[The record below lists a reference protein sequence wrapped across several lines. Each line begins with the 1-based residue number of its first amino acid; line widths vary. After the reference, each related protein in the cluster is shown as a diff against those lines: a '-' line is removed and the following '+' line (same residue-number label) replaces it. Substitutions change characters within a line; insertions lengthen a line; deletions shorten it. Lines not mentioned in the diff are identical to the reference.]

1 MKVQLLP
8 STIDE
13 DGRASARQH
22 LMSIVIDDCVAI
34 DAGSLAFACTD
45 LQRRQVR
52 DIILTHTHLDHI
64 AGLPL
69 FIDDLF
75 ATLTEPIRIHATR
88 DVIDTLERDIFNWSV
103 YPRFSELMNKSGRVV
118 EYREFKQGNQFSA
131 QHLTVKSVAVN
142 HKVQSNGY
150 VISDGT
156 VSLGVT
162 GDTAETTDIWNAFNS
177 VGDLRAVLIEC
188 AFPNEMSDLA
198 AVSHHLTPQT
208 LERELAKLE
217 NAACEV
223 YVMNLKPMYRE
234 TILRQ
239 IGALDTRQI
248 QVLEVGKV
256 YEWRGASALPSSL
269 PS

>member
-22 LMSIVIDDCVAI
+22 LMSIIIDDCVAI

-88 DVIDTLERDIFNWSV
+88 DVIETLERDVFNWSV

-118 EYREFKQGNQFSA
+118 EYNEFKQGSDISA
-131 QHLTVKSVAVN
+131 RHITVKSVAVN
-142 HKVQSNGY
+142 HKVAACGY
-150 VISDGT
+150 VVSDGQ
-156 VSLGVT
+156 VSVGIT
-162 GDTAETTDIWNAFNS
+162 GDTAETDDIWTAFNS
-177 VGDLRAVLIEC
+177 FADLKAILVEC
-188 AFPNEMSDLA
+188 AFPNEMADLA
-198 AVSHHLTPQT
+198 KVSHHLTPQR
-208 LERELAKLE
+208 LERELTKFG
-217 NAACEV
+217 NADCEV
-223 YVMNLKPMYRE
+223 YAINLKPMYRD
-234 TILRQ
+234 TIIEQ
-239 IGALDTRQI
+239 IGRLDLRPI
-248 QVLEVGKV
+248 KVLQVGKV
-256 YEWRGASALPSSL
+256 YEWQISTSL
-269 PS
+269 TY